1 MSPLPAAESA
11 ADSASGRDVVDVLI
25 VGAGI
30 LGLYQLWR
38 AREDGFSVR
47 MLEAGDG
54 LGGTW
59 FWNRYP
65 GARFDSES
73 YTYAFLHDQELFE
86 EWEWSELFAGQ
97 PEIERYLNH
106 AIDKFDLRGHIQL
119 KTRVTSAVWDEEA
132 SQWVV
137 RAADGTL
144 VRARFLIAALGILS
158 LPFFPDVPG
167 RESFAGEAYHPALW
181 PKDPVDFE
189 GKRVAVIGT
198 GASGIQIIPEIV
210 DQVADLTVYQRTPN
224 WCLPLNNRPI
234 TAEEQAELS
243 ANFERMRETLATS
256 VSGFLH
262 APSGRLTFDA
272 SKEER
277 WAFYETVW
285 ASPGFAKLST
295 NYSDMMIDPAANA
308 EWCAFIEEKIR
319 GLVEDQSLAD
329 KLIPTD
335 HGYGGKRPPYMT
347 NYYQVYN
354 QPHVSL
360 VDLKATPILQVTPTG
375 IETADGLREFDL
387 IIWATGFDFATGSL
401 NRLGV
406 QGRDGLRLE
415 DYWAEGPSTYLG
427 LMCHNFP
434 NFFFPGGPH
443 GAAGNNPRYGGDQ
456 SDFIADA
463 LVYMRENGYTTI
475 EAPQAKEDDWTSQ
488 IDAAAAKAPLAES
501 NYFLGVNIPGKPRRY
516 LINPLGRPK
525 LLELMRADVEDE
537 YKGFLA

>member
-1 MSPLPAAESA
+1 M
-11 ADSASGRDVVDVLI
+11 
-25 VGAGI
+25 
-30 LGLYQLWR
+30 
-38 AREDGFSVR
+38 
-47 MLEAGDG
+47 
-54 LGGTW
+54 
-59 FWNRYP
+59 
-65 GARFDSES
+65 
-73 YTYAFLHDQELFE
+73 
-86 EWEWSELFAGQ
+86 
-97 PEIERYLNH
+97 
-106 AIDKFDLRGHIQL
+106 
-119 KTRVTSAVWDEEA
+119 
-132 SQWVV
+132 
-137 RAADGTL
+137 
-144 VRARFLIAALGILS
+144 
-158 LPFFPDVPG
+158 
-167 RESFAGEAYHPALW
+167 
-181 PKDPVDFE
+181 DFV

-234 TAEEQAELS
+234 TAEEQAELR
-243 ANFERMRETLATS
+243 ANFEQMRKTLATS

-262 APSGRLTFDA
+262 VPSGRLTFDD

-347 NYYQVYN
+347 NYYQAYN

-375 IETADGLREFDL
+375 IETADGLREFDM

-463 LVYMRENGYTTI
+463 LVYMRENGYTII